1 MTVSAVLDDSF
12 KINPDAPLTRKFLAH
27 ICLSWLEDNDAE
39 YLQTHNVEEVEQTLN
54 QLFSILLDL
63 CDMYKFPRH
72 MFVPIVMY
80 AHKFVTKYGI
90 KHNQLFNLLLTSTMV
105 AMKFWDDTT
114 PVTNLRIAETF
125 RYSLQEVR
133 IMEQR
138 FLKGLDY
145 SFSLT
150 TNDVKLFVFESAKLE
165 VLAKKDKHDISSSL
179 ALSHVHH
186 LSSRHAV
193 AVATLV

>member
-1 MTVSAVLDDSF
+1 MTQSHLLDDSF
-12 KINPDAPLTRKFLAH
+12 KLNPDTPLTRKFLAQ
-27 ICLSWLEDNDAE
+27 ICLSWLEDNDVD
-39 YLQTHNVEEVEQTLN
+39 YLHTHNVDEVEQTLN

-72 MFVPIVMY
+72 MFIPIVMY

-125 RYSLQEVR
+125 RYSLSEVR

-150 TNDVKLFVFESAKLE
+150 VQDVKLFVFESAKLE
-165 VLAKKDKHDISSSL
+165 VHANKKTTES
-179 ALSHVHH
+179 AFHVD
-186 LSSRHAV
+186 LPRHA
-193 AVATLV
+193 AAIATLV

>member
-1 MTVSAVLDDSF
+1 MTVSTVILDDSF

-27 ICLSWLEDNDAE
+27 ICLSWLQDNDAE
-39 YLQTHNVEEVEQTLN
+39 YLETHNVEEVEQTLN

-125 RYSLQEVR
+125 RYSLGEVR

-150 TNDVKLFVFESAKLE
+150 VNDVKLFVFESAKLE
-165 VLAKKDKHDISSSL
+165 VLAKKEKHDISSSL
-179 ALSHVHH
+179 ALSHH
-186 LSSRHAV
+186 LSSRHSAAV
-193 AVATLV
+193 AALV